1 MATLTISALALGM
14 DAGRTRVHIRLAD
27 GDYNTVAGTYGSGSI
42 VERITEY
49 TASDGTLSV
58 DLVPNA
64 DITPA
69 NTYYVV
75 WVGQERFLIE
85 KTSATQTLSAALVAD
100 PNILESVLATTR
112 LSDVSDTAATGTGA
126 ALLWNSSTSQ
136 WEPVEDLDLAAPVRA
151 GGTATGGLIRP
162 SGLHVLWDYVHSVPV
177 SDVTIGTAY
186 NAEWYMTVGSDGAP
200 FGPAIT
206 SGWFGPRGVFNLE
219 GVHRWSTNGN
229 VFSFTPIGFIDVMTH
244 ANTSGQARTIHP
256 GWGYVNAQIF
266 TADAAT
272 VTLGGNDT
280 AEGGAGFVDTQVFWT
295 VDGGTMDGTT
305 NDYELISFLAGGAVA
320 GNSHLHRRIGFRVA
334 EAGVGHKTNA
344 WLEREWDGVLRV
356 PPSDFEFNDPNGTL
370 IGDVDSDVDS
380 DLDENIGLYIVRLKT
395 GTKNVGIWN
404 RSTTVEAPLAVTID
418 AAGDTITETLAAG
431 DRLTAT
437 TVHLANTT
445 GSSITL
451 TSTPTIPDGTDGQR
465 LSLINVG
472 ADPVVLQAES
482 VLTGSGIAT
491 GRTLSSGAS
500 VTLSWVE
507 SLGLWVELDCPN
519 DKLTLTGD
527 AGALATFWVAGEA
540 VQRVTVGSAPFFG
553 LHGMFA
559 GDGTTNDT
567 YLTRASAG
575 IWSLGT
581 AGGLTGVGKG
591 VTFTEQ
597 TDPSAPAANGAT
609 LYCRDNGAGK
619 TELCVRFSSGAVQVI
634 ATQP

>member
-14 DAGRTRVHIRLAD
+14 DAGRIRVHIRLAD

-64 DITPA
+64 SITPA

-85 KTSATQTLSAALVAD
+85 KSAATQTLSAALVAD

-112 LSDVSDTAATGTGA
+112 LSDVSDTAATTSGQ
-126 ALLWNSSTSQ
+126 ALLWDGSE
-136 WEPVEDLDLAAPVRA
+136 WAPVDDLDLPAPTRS
-151 GGTATGGLIRP
+151 GGSATGGLVRP
-162 SGLHVLWDYVHSVPV
+162 SGLHVLWDYTHGTPV
-177 SDVTIGTAY
+177 ADATIGTAF
-186 NAEWYMTVGSDGAP
+186 NAEWYMTIGADGAP

-280 AEGGAGFVDTQVFWT
+280 AEGGAGFVDTQVFWS
-295 VDGGTMDGTT
+295 VDNGTMDGST

-344 WLEREWDGVLRV
+344 FLEREWDGVLRV
-356 PPSDFEFNDPNGTL
+356 PSSDFEFNDPNGTL

-507 SLGLWVELDCPN
+507 SLGLWVELDRPG
-519 DKLTLTGD
+519 DALALTGD
-527 AGALATFWVAGEA
+527 GGALATFWVAGEA

-567 YLTRASAG
+567 YLSRVSAG
-575 IWSLGT
+575 IWTLGT
-581 AGGLTGVGKG
+581 GGLTGVGKG
-591 VTFTEQ
+591 VTFSEQ
-597 TDPSAPAANGAT
+597 TDPAAPAANGAT
-609 LYCRDNGAGK
+609 LYARDNGAGK
-619 TELCVRFSSGAVQVI
+619 TELCVRFATGAVQVI